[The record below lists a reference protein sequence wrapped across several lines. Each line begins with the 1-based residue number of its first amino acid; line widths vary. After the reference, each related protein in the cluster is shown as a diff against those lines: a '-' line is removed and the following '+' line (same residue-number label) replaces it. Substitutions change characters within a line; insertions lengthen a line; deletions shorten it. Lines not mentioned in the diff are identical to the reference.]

1 MDVKFTVVS
10 RALLNSVEKSDGQII
25 VIYDEPGMYYDM
37 NTKRHAVLGMQYQ
50 EVFQKPTLA
59 SIPDANDRTFYF
71 YNSTSTD
78 GGLYLFN
85 STDREFVRVSHPTGL
100 TVKVSSLGTNAKM
113 YLTGTTSYNPS
124 NPVSEQGSSSVYV
137 QNTNGESKL
146 FAPKF
151 NGDLIGT
158 ATKAQKD
165 INDND
170 ITSYVKEVRAV
181 AGTDQIQFIDG
192 NNNVLVTI
200 TTTDTKNT
208 AGSTDTVDKLYLVG
222 SKSQGVNPQTYSNAA
237 VYTQAGEL
245 YSDNM
250 QVANERNTMTLENKT
265 LKLSQGTIDRLA
277 SFGYNKHIIY

>member
-100 TVKVSSLGTNAKM
+100 TVKVSSLGTSSRM
-113 YLTGTTSYNPS
+113 YLTGATSYNPS
-124 NPVSEQGSSSVYV
+124 NPVQEYGSSSVYV
-137 QNTNGESKL
+137 QNSSGESTL
-146 FAPKF
+146 VAPKF
-151 NGDLIGT
+151 QGNLDGT

-165 INDND
+165 SNGND

-181 AGTDQIQFIDG
+181 VGTDQIQFIDG

-208 AGSTDTVDKLYLVG
+208 AGSTNSTSKLYLVG
-222 SKSQGVNPQTYSNAA
+222 AKSQGANPQTYSNST
-237 VYTQAGEL
+237 VYTQGGEL
-245 YSDNM
+245 YSNSK
-250 QVANERNTMTLENKT
+250 QVANENNTMTLENKT
-265 LKLSQGTIDRLA
+265 INLSSNTIDRLA
-277 SFGYNKHIIY
+277 TFGYNKYIPY